1 MTNYLRGRIVRVYK
15 YHAKFKHT
23 GNYLDRYFINDID
36 KVINE
41 QYDLVWEDL
50 TITPVEV
57 SVDSVVGYHVD
68 YEGTSISLRFTI
80 DDKPNSVSINCEDDF
95 EIIK

>member
-15 YHAKFKHT
+15 YHAKFKRT
-23 GNYLDRYFINDID
+23 GIYLDRYFINDTD
-36 KVINE
+36 EEINK
-41 QYDLVWEDL
+41 QYELVWEDL
-50 TITPVEV
+50 TITPFEV
-57 SVDSVVGYHVD
+57 FVDSVVGHHVD